1 MPSAASSS
9 LLRARIATSGFF
21 VINAIVGFSFLPRLA
36 EIQSKAGLNDA
47 GLGVVLAVGT
57 AGGLVIGPLAGVLV
71 QRWGAVPI
79 AGIMGLATLPGL
91 IAVGFATNG
100 VALAAAFAALLAADA
115 MMDTAMNTRAL
126 QVQGVYGRSIINS
139 FHGWWSLAT
148 IIGSGIGALSAVL
161 DVSLSTFALVIAG
174 ISGIAVLVFWRMDS
188 VTIQASTTVPSQTA
202 PESGPNAP
210 RRTVGSVSS
219 SLFSSSLFS
228 SSLLRSGGVLLIVFI
243 MAAVI
248 VEDVPVRWGSIYLA
262 DLDQSALII
271 GLAYLSI
278 TTTMTIGRFIGDR
291 MVDRWGGVRVIRFS
305 MALAAAAMT
314 MALLLGGAPAFIIAA
329 AIGGFGVAT
338 LFPLAMQAASELPG
352 VSAAMGVAIIAWFS
366 RLGFVIAPLAV
377 GLIAQAASI
386 RAGLAV
392 FVVAAIVLVFVAQAV
407 ARPRISR

>member
-9 LLRARIATSGFF
+9 LLRVRVATSGFF

-47 GLGVVLAVGT
+47 GLGVALAVGT

-91 IAVGFATNG
+91 MAVGFATNG

-161 DVSLSTFALVIAG
+161 DVSLSTFVIVIAG
-174 ISGIAVLVFWRMDS
+174 ISGIALLVVWRMDS
-188 VTIQASTTVPSQTA
+188 VTIQASTTVHSQTA
-202 PESGPNAP
+202 PESALDTP
-210 RRTVGSVSS
+210 RRTAL
-219 SLFSSSLFS
+219 SLT

-248 VEDVPVRWGSIYLA
+248 VEDVPVRWGSIYLV

-278 TTTMTIGRFIGDR
+278 TSTMTIGRFIGDR

-305 MALAAAAMT
+305 MALAAGAMT

>member
-9 LLRARIATSGFF
+9 LLRARVATSGFF

-47 GLGVVLAVGT
+47 GLGVALAVGT

-126 QVQGVYGRSIINS
+126 QVQGGYGRSIINS

-161 DVSLSTFALVIAG
+161 DVSLSTFVIIIAG
-174 ISGIAVLVFWRMDS
+174 ISGIALLIFWRMDS
-188 VTIQASTTVPSQTA
+188 VMIQASTTLYSETA
-202 PESGPNAP
+202 PESALDTP
-210 RRTVGSVSS
+210 RRAGL
-219 SLFSSSLFS
+219 SLT

-291 MVDRWGGVRVIRFS
+291 MVDRWSGVRVIRFS
-305 MALAAAAMT
+305 MALAAGAMT